1 MALAYDSHLLYTI
14 FLSQWVL
21 SCFIV
26 YRLLEEQAEKE
37 ETERVKHFKSDR
49 RPVLQGQIKNL
60 ESLCADLRQKIEVD
74 VKKGLEHVAQLE
86 ESLAMNTE
94 RLEDLKKQYH
104 FYKSALVY
112 GEGGM
117 YMGLDDVW
125 LEIGSGCFL
134 VDLIPVNRKMPEL
147 AILMSGVQQYS
158 EYTIAPQGEE
168 PASGEDNGVT
178 LKIRL
183 EGVKL
188 AGENLSI
195 PKFTFDVVDIVLAVR
210 ASLVFR
216 YDLAQSKWDSG
227 KRDFNLEVLSFKGP
241 YGLSKTIMSP
251 LLSMLSP
258 TLRRFMLN
266 RLPPELGT
274 LIRTF
279 PSPFSMRGEFEV
291 KGLDLVHLKAPFS
304 QSSLIVSISGYST
317 SQLDMFLGL
326 QKSMDRSKPLRCIS
340 DLLAYRRKY
349 IKNERYI
356 RNEKIWENI
365 QILWEQASSVY
376 SALYRNNNPS
386 ECEAFESSR
395 STGRSGSVDNSTPVR
410 GYPDIKFS
418 RVLYTGLQLLR
429 KSITADFQLMVS
441 EHRY

>member
-1 MALAYDSHLLYTI
+1 MED
-14 FLSQWVL
+14 
-21 SCFIV
+21 
-26 YRLLEEQAEKE
+26 QAERE
-37 ETERVKHFKSDR
+37 EAERVKHFKSDR

-74 VKKGLEHVAQLE
+74 VKKGLEHIAQLE
-86 ESLAMNTE
+86 SSLAMNTE

-125 LEIGSGCFL
+125 LEIGAGCFL
-134 VDLIPVNRKMPEL
+134 VDLVPVNRKMPEL
-147 AILMSGVQQYS
+147 IILMSGVQQYS
-158 EYTIAPQGEE
+158 EYTMAPQDEV
-168 PASGEDNGVT
+168 PPSGEDTGVT

-195 PKFTFDVVDIVLAVR
+195 PKLNFDVVDIVMSVR
-210 ASLVFR
+210 ASLSLRF
-216 YDLAQSKWDSG
+216 DLETSKWHTSPQA
-227 KRDFNLEVLSFKGP
+227 FNLEVLSFKGP

-258 TLRRFMLN
+258 TLRRFMIN
-266 RLPPELGT
+266 RMPPELGT

-291 KGLDLVHLKAPFS
+291 KGIDLQHLKLPLA
-304 QSSLIVSISGYST
+304 QSSVIISVSGYSVA
-317 SQLDMFLGL
+317 QLEMFLGL
-326 QKSMDRSKPLRCIS
+326 QKSMDRSKPLRSIS
-340 DLLAYRRKY
+340 DVLAYRRKF

-356 RNEKIWENI
+356 RNEKVWESL
-365 QILWEQASSVY
+365 QALWEQASNVY
-376 SALYRNNNPS
+376 SELYRTNNPG
-386 ECEAFESSR
+386 ECEGFES
-395 STGRSGSVDNSTPVR
+395 GRSVGGSEGGDGSVPVR
-410 GYPDIKFS
+410 GFPEIKFS
-418 RVLYTGLQLLR
+418 RVLYTALQLLR
-429 KSITADFQLMVS
+429 KSITADFQLMV
-441 EHRY
+441 RN